1 MPLAEVSLLSRIISV
16 SILVLIVSRALDHQI
31 LTKLVRI
38 PLRVPQTT
46 SASGQSQPG
55 QLSKHIVRLGQIN
68 LAVSD
73 IRISPHGT
81 YLSIIADNGVFVR
94 KLGVKSGSDAWVKIA
109 VDIGVT
115 CLRWCPSEAAGSIV
129 KRGDEEWFATGDKGG
144 FVRLYR
150 GGLIQ
155 AYRTLQQQNA
165 ASSAP
170 KSTDAWYKIGSSGSE
185 VTLAST
191 ALHWHSH
198 PVHALC
204 FTTHGSQLLSGGE
217 ENVLVTWHLD
227 TLKNSFMARL
237 SVGATS
243 FEWIGVKPMGHVEG
257 AEEEYWSGF
266 VDGSIVKVGAATNK
280 ALPVGKRARINK
292 LDRDLQLGKRYPL
305 AYHPPTRSMVL
316 ASSHPSTL
324 QFFQPSTSSLV
335 FDLEVVPSNRVSRA
349 DKEITPIKVSSVV
362 FSPATASSEAGQW
375 MATYETRP
383 ADTEQGGGKVTAVKL
398 WFWATGKNGYV
409 LNTQLDRVHGF
420 HDVTSMS
427 FAPAPLSGS
436 NPDTRRG
443 AGWLFMTTGSDGT
456 AKVWTVKRGLA
467 EVGQKG
473 PGEFR
478 LDVVIPAPFQNSLA
492 STLATPLDDQQSHK
506 TLIFSLNL
514 FGGLWTICSAI
525 LIGVAEALDRCHLS
539 CSSSMMADSR
549 LYFPRR
555 LGKKQ
560 AALEEG

>member
-1 MPLAEVSLLSRIISV
+1 
-16 SILVLIVSRALDHQI
+16 
-31 LTKLVRI
+31 
-38 PLRVPQTT
+38 
-46 SASGQSQPG
+46 
-55 QLSKHIVRLGQIN
+55 
-68 LAVSD
+68 
-73 IRISPHGT
+73 
-81 YLSIIADNGVFVR
+81 
-94 KLGVKSGSDAWVKIA
+94 
-109 VDIGVT
+109 
-115 CLRWCPSEAAGSIV
+115 
-129 KRGDEEWFATGDKGG
+129 
-144 FVRLYR
+144 
-150 GGLIQ
+150 
-155 AYRTLQQQNA
+155 
-165 ASSAP
+165 
-170 KSTDAWYKIGSSGSE
+170 
-185 VTLAST
+185 
-191 ALHWHSH
+191 
-198 PVHALC
+198 
-204 FTTHGSQLLSGGE
+204 
-217 ENVLVTWHLD
+217 
-227 TLKNSFMARL
+227 
-237 SVGATS
+237 
-243 FEWIGVKPMGHVEG
+243 
-257 AEEEYWSGF
+257 
-266 VDGSIVKVGAATNK
+266 
-280 ALPVGKRARINK
+280 LPVGKRARINK

-478 LDVVIPAPFQNSLA
+478 LDDVIPAPFQL
-492 STLATPLDDQQSHK
+492 LGLDTGDTS
-506 TLIFSLNL
+506 
-514 FGGLWTICSAI
+514 
-525 LIGVAEALDRCHLS
+525 
-539 CSSSMMADSR
+539 
-549 LYFPRR
+549 
-555 LGKKQ
+555 
-560 AALEEG
+560 